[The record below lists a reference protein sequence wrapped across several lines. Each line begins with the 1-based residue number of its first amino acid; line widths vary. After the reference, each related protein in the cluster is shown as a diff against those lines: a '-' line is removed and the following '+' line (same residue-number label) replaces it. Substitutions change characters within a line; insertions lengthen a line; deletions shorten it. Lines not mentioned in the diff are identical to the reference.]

1 MKKIF
6 LLFGVVLAM
15 SVQSQT
21 NTFPTTGS
29 AGVGTTT
36 PAASAIFEIK
46 STSKGLLIP
55 RMTANQRN
63 AIASP
68 ATGLLIY
75 QTNST
80 PGVYMYNG
88 SAWAQITAGRA
99 NSNLNNLSATTAINS
114 SLLPNLENSIDL
126 GSITKNW
133 RDLYLGGKIGL
144 GTNTPNA
151 QLQFDNNVLNRKI
164 VLYENANNDHEYYGF
179 GVNDFTLRYQ
189 VGSTSNSHVFYAATD
204 ATTSTELMRIQGNGN
219 VGLGTS
225 TPQYNLDIN
234 GTNTTV
240 NLSGTS
246 ASLLLNTSSITTP
259 DFSRDLYISAAKQ
272 LVSNPPSAA
281 PGHLLLQV
289 PTSSQFASFNAGNV
303 GIGTNNPSIGKLVVQ
318 GKVGNTVAVFR
329 GASNSKGIALVAD
342 FPGVYFN
349 SYWNNGQKAMASG
362 YAGIINFDPG
372 TGLLAI
378 GTSSTVAAN
387 AGDAIATGTSI
398 ACDKNGN
405 VGIGTVSPFY
415 KLEVCGVIRA
425 KEVRVET
432 GWCDYVFADDYQLRS
447 LSEVETFIKTNKHLP
462 EVTPGKEIETNGLEV
477 GKVSAQMI
485 KKIEELTLYVI
496 DLQKQ
501 VNELKKENK

>member
-6 LLFGVVLAM
+6 ILIGIALSMHA
-15 SVQSQT
+15 QSQT

-29 AGVGTTT
+29 AGVGTGA
-36 PAASAIFEIK
+36 PAASAILELA
-46 STSKGLLIP
+46 STSKGLLMP
-55 RMTANQRN
+55 RMTLAQRN

-68 ATGLLIY
+68 VAGLLIY

-88 SAWAQITAGRA
+88 LAWAQISAGKA
-99 NSNLNNLSATTAINS
+99 NSNLNNLASTSINL
-114 SLLPNLENSIDL
+114 SLVPASTNTVDL
-126 GSITKNW
+126 GSLTKSW
-133 RDLYLGGKIGL
+133 KDLYLGGKIGI

-164 VLYENANNDHEYYGF
+164 VLFENANNDHEYYGF
-179 GVNDFTLRYQ
+179 GINDFTMRYQ
-189 VGSTSNSHVFYAATD
+189 VGATNNSHVFYAATS
-204 ATTSTELMRIQGNGN
+204 ATTSNELMRIQGNGN
-219 VGLGTS
+219 VGIGTSSPIYNLDVNGTS
-225 TPQYNLDIN
+225 TTIN
-234 GTNTTV
+234 V
-240 NLSGTS
+240 SGTS
-246 ASLLLNTSSITTP
+246 ASLMLNTSTIETP
-259 DFSRDLYISAAKQ
+259 DNSRDLFISAAKQ

-281 PGHLLLQV
+281 PGNLLLQV
-289 PTSSQFASFNAGNV
+289 PTSNQFVSLNAGNV
-303 GIGTNNPSIGKLVVQ
+303 GIGTNAPSIGKLVVQ
-318 GKVGNTVAVFR
+318 GKVGNTVAAFK

-372 TGLLAI
+372 TGLLTL
-378 GTSSTVAAN
+378 GTSATVAAN
-387 AGDAIATGTSI
+387 AGDAIATGTSLS
-398 ACDKNGN
+398 CDKNGN
-405 VGIGTVSPFY
+405 VGIGTTSPFY
-415 KLEVCGVIRA
+415 KLDVCGTIRG

-447 LSEVETFIKTNKHLP
+447 LNEVETFIKTNKHLP
-462 EVTPGKEIETNGLEV
+462 EVTAGNEIETNGLEV
-477 GKVSAQMI
+477 GKVSSQMI

-501 VNELKKENK
+501 IDELKKVNK